1 MFFIV
6 FQADDAVANARPAA
20 RPDADLGRA
29 AVSEHVPG
37 RGQLARAA
45 HVLCEPLLLVDLE
58 AGFARG
64 RTETEPMKQ

>member
-6 FQADDAVANARPAA
+6 FQADDAVANARPVP
-20 RPDADLGRA
+20 RPVAELGRS
-29 AVSEHVPG
+29 AVSEPVPG